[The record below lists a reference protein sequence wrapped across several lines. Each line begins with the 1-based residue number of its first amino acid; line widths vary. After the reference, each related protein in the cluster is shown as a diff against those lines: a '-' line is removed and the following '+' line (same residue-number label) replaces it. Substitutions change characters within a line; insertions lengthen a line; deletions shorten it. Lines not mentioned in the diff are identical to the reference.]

1 MNAAFIVKLDVGDVS
16 TLADTAADIEDDLAA
31 KGYLVISVM
40 PWRRR
45 GLVLPTA
52 LQPPPTQQ

>member
-16 TLADTAADIEDDLAA
+16 TLANTAADIEDDLAS
-31 KGYLVISVM
+31 KGYLVISVK
-40 PWRRR
+40 PWRRQ
-45 GLVLPTA
+45 GMVLPAA